1 MSQSPDAD
9 EDADGRRRGARP
21 QRTPRRKPR
30 RWATTRATCRTLPG
44 RGDLPSRRRQRYI
57 TRWLGDA
64 TEDVALR
71 PLGCCERIIL
81 AAGVYLAGDNPQS
94 AGRAGARPTTKIG
107 PVAAA
112 FERFQQRLA
121 RLRLERRAAIGEVN
135 AGGLPGRRLSR
146 GAYSGAGEHLGVQMS
161 GGNLLPRG
169 GGFQFVA
176 ERGWATDVP
185 VRPGG
190 LRAQR

>member
-1 MSQSPDAD
+1 M
-9 EDADGRRRGARP
+9 
-21 QRTPRRKPR
+21 
-30 RWATTRATCRTLPG
+30 
-44 RGDLPSRRRQRYI
+44 PSRRRQRYI

-71 PLGCCERIIL
+71 PLGWRERIIL
-81 AAGVYLAGDNPQS
+81 AAGLEFAGDNPQP
-94 AGRAGARPTTKIG
+94 AGRACARPATEIG
-107 PVAAA
+107 PIAAA

-135 AGGLPGRRLSR
+135 AGGLPRRRLSR

-161 GGNLLPRG
+161 GGNLLPC

-190 LRAQR
+190 LHA